1 MKEISRKQLLDLL
14 KQWEAGTLSESQL
27 HEKAEE
33 LWEQDEWSQLD
44 KDNPRS
50 IAIEVLSQLEILN
63 HQLITTE
70 DIPAIVNFLRT
81 PIGQEQNGWKTWRQY
96 WENIDLEARK
106 QTLKDNP
113 YYSTLVK

>member
-1 MKEISRKQLLDLL
+1 MKKISRKLLLDLVS
-14 KQWEAGTLSESQL
+14 QWETGALSEIEV

-33 LWEQDEWSQLD
+33 LWEQNEWPQLGEG
-44 KDNPRS
+44 NPHS
-50 IAIEVLSQLEILN
+50 IEIEVLSQLEILN

-81 PIGQEQNGWKTWRQY
+81 PSGQEKNGWEAWRQY

-106 QTLKDNP
+106 RTLKDNP
-113 YYSTLVK
+113 YYKT